1 MPENKSIGFAITGSF
16 CTFDKILPVMEQL
29 ARSNQ
34 VTPILSEHS
43 RDMDTRFFQAT
54 RFHRQVEE
62 ICGRPAVDSIVEA
75 EPIGPKKMFDVLVVA
90 PASGNTLAKINW
102 GIVDGTVPMA
112 VKSHI
117 RNDRPVVLALSTND
131 ALGAAAQNIGMLQN
145 KRNFYFVPYGQD
157 DWRKKPRSMVAHF
170 DLIPQTVD
178 AALEGRQLQPMLQ
191 RYE

>member
-1 MPENKSIGFAITGSF
+1 MLQNKRIGFAVTGSF
-16 CTFDKILPVMEQL
+16 CTFSSVLPVVRQL
-29 ARSNQ
+29 AQSNQ

-43 RDMDTRFFQAT
+43 RDMDTRFFEAAEF
-54 RFHRQVEE
+54 RRQMEAL
-62 ICGRPAVDSIVEA
+62 CGREAITTIQQA
-75 EPIGPKKMFDVLVVA
+75 EPIGPKGMFDVLVVA

-117 RNDRPVVLALSTND
+117 RNERPVVLALSTND

-145 KRNFYFVPYGQD
+145 KRCFYFVPYGQD

-170 DLIPQTVD
+170 DLIEATAE
-178 AALEGRQLQPMLQ
+178 AALEGRQLQPML
-191 RYE
+191 RSYE